1 MTQAELD
8 KKRKE
13 FRELADKFRA
23 LAEDDKAF
31 VLAKIR
37 AKYQIKQVY

>member
-1 MTQAELD
+1 MTSEEIAKHQKL
-8 KKRKE
+8 